1 MEFTNNPTNDAEM
14 ALSAYRSG
22 MKRTRIPTGLAE
34 LDEVLGGGF
43 VPSFVLL
50 HGKPSVGKTTFARQ
64 LAYQMSEKDKVT
76 YGSYTHDVNDLVCKA
91 LSMYSYIQ
99 NPLMAMTA
107 DEFASKKGW
116 DNIPQE
122 KADFI
127 KAVYDRFEY
136 DSASKN
142 MTTLDMSHCNDI
154 HPCSLSHRGEPRF
167 HDGICFSD
175 GEVYNYAK
183 TLSISIVTD
192 GVMDSASWKKYAS
205 LASYIISLKS
215 VGVYPWKFHTDEK
228 GHQIADKFYPVI
240 EARVEKNCYGA
251 SGGTVPFVF
260 INEFSVFVPFDAKP

>member
-14 ALSAYRSG
+14 ALSAYRSD

-64 LAYQMSEKDKVT
+64 LAYQMAEKDKVV

-107 DEFASKKGW
+107 DEFASQKGW

-136 DSASKN
+136 DAASKN

-154 HPCSLSHRGEPRF
+154 HPCSLLYRDELRF

-175 GEVYNYAK
+175 GEVYDK
-183 TLSISIVTD
+183 GKSLSVSVMTD
-192 GVMDSASWKKYAS
+192 GVMDSVSWKKYEN
-205 LASYIISLKS
+205 LASYVISLKS
-215 VGVYPWKFHTDEK
+215 IGAYTWKSHTDEK
-228 GHQIADKFYPVI
+228 GNQIADKIYPVI
-240 EARVEKNCYGA
+240 EARVEKNRHGTPGA
-251 SGGTVPFVF
+251 VRFLF